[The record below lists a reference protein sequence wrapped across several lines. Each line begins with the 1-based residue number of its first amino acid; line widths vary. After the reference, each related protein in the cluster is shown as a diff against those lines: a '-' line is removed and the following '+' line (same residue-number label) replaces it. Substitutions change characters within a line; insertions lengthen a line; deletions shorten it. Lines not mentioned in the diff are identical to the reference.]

1 MDVEMDADLSIFDHM
16 TGGVPVQRDI
26 LDRQIEYIPPVT
38 SLSSPMIAFNIG
50 GGDEYIA
57 LDETELEVGIRIVK
71 SDGTDITADDK
82 VGCINYTLHSL
93 WKSVDISLNGTS
105 ISYNGG
111 NQAMR
116 AYMEALLSLEPVATE
131 SWLQAAAYHK
141 DTAGKMNMA
150 DPSPADAATA
160 NIGLKER
167 AEYTNLSQPLV
178 MRGKFH
184 SDIFNQSKPLIDKV
198 NMTIKFHRNDDKFV
212 LMSSMNPAEYKIVID
227 HMYVIVTKLAV
238 AERIEKDVINQVV
251 PYPLTRIVLR
261 EFTIPAGVK
270 QFPVNQLHKGNLPA
284 KVVLG
289 LVDNSALTG
298 DYTKNPYNFQHF
310 DVTEVSLTDGGNE
323 VDGQPLQFDFAKNQ
337 YVEGYWS
344 LFRALDKR
352 YRNEG
357 NDINRKDYKD
367 GFTLYAF
374 DLSPSLSGGE
384 YIDPKKDGRLI
395 ANFKFAKDTPETL
408 TLIVY
413 MQFDDSFLI
422 NEAGKIT
429 TNFSH

>member
-1 MDVEMDADLSIFDHM
+1 
-16 TGGVPVQRDI
+16 
-26 LDRQIEYIPPVT
+26 
-38 SLSSPMIAFNIG
+38 
-50 GGDEYIA
+50 
-57 LDETELEVGIRIVK
+57 
-71 SDGTDITADDK
+71 
-82 VGCINYTLHSL
+82 
-93 WKSVDISLNGTS
+93 
-105 ISYNGG
+105 
-111 NQAMR
+111 MR

-150 DPSPADAATA
+150 DPNPADAATA

-212 LMSSMNPAEYKIVID
+212 LMSSMNPAEYKIVIE
-227 HMYVIVTKLAV
+227 HMYIIVTKLAV

-310 DVTEVSLTDGGNE
+310 DVTEVSLTDCGNE

>member
-1 MDVEMDADLSIFDHM
+1 MDADLSIFDHM
-16 TGGVPVQRDI
+16 TGGVLVQRDI
-26 LDRQIEYIPPVT
+26 LDRQIEYIPPTT
-38 SLSSPMIAFNIG
+38 SLSSPMISFSVG

-71 SDGTDITADDK
+71 SDGTNLTVADK
-82 VGCINYTLHSL
+82 VGCINYPLHSL
-93 WKSVDISLNGTS
+93 WKNVEVLLNGTS

-116 AYMEALLSLEPVATE
+116 AYLEGLLSLEPVATE
-131 SWLQAAAYHK
+131 SWMQAAAYHK

-150 DPSPADAATA
+150 DPNPVDASTA
-160 NIGLKER
+160 NLGLKER

-198 NMTIKFHRNDDKFV
+198 DMTIKFHRNNDKFV
-212 LMSSMNPAEYKIVID
+212 LMSSMNPVEEYKIVID
-227 HMYVIVTKLAV
+227 HMYIIVTKLVV
-238 AERIEKDVINQVV
+238 AQRIEEDVINQVV
-251 PYPLTRIVLR
+251 PYHMTRIVLR

-270 QFPVNQLHKGNLPA
+270 QFPINQLHKGDLPA

-289 LVDNSALTG
+289 LVDNGALTG
-298 DYTKNPYNFQHF
+298 DFAKNPYNFQHF
-310 DVTEVSLTDGGNE
+310 DVSEVSLTDGGNE
-323 VDGQPLQFDFAKNQ
+323 VDGQPLRFDFAKNQ
-337 YVEGYWS
+337 YVEGYWG

-352 YRNEG
+352 FRNEG
-357 NDINRKDYKD
+357 NAIERKDYKN

-384 YIDPKKDGRLI
+384 YTDPKKDGRLI
-395 ANFKFAKDTPETL
+395 ANFKFAKETPETL
-408 TLIVY
+408 TLFVY
-413 MQFDDSFLI
+413 MQFDDSFTI
-422 NEAGKIT
+422 NEVGKIT

>member
-1 MDVEMDADLSIFDHM
+1 MDAEMDADLSIFDHM
-16 TGGVPVQRDI
+16 TGGVLVQRDI

-38 SLSSPMIAFNIG
+38 SLNSPMIAFNIG
-50 GGDEYIA
+50 GGEEYIA

-71 SDGTDITADDK
+71 SDGSNITTDDK
-82 VGCINYTLHSL
+82 VGCVNYTLHSL
-93 WKSVDISLNGTS
+93 WKSVDIALNGTS

-111 NQAMR
+111 NQAIR
-116 AYMEALLSLEPVATE
+116 AYLEALLSLEPVATE

-141 DTAGKMNMA
+141 DTAGKMNTA
-150 DPSPADAATA
+150 DPNPTDAATA

-270 QFPVNQLHKGNLPA
+270 QFPVNQLHKGDLPA
-284 KVVLG
+284 KIVLG

-323 VDGQPLQFDFAKNQ
+323 VDG
-337 YVEGYWS
+337 
-344 LFRALDKR
+344 
-352 YRNEG
+352 
-357 NDINRKDYKD
+357 
-367 GFTLYAF
+367 
-374 DLSPSLSGGE
+374 
-384 YIDPKKDGRLI
+384 
-395 ANFKFAKDTPETL
+395 
-408 TLIVY
+408 
-413 MQFDDSFLI
+413 
-422 NEAGKIT
+422 
-429 TNFSH
+429 

>member
-1 MDVEMDADLSIFDHM
+1 MDADLSIFDHM

-71 SDGTDITADDK
+71 SDGSDITADDK

-116 AYMEALLSLEPVATE
+116 AYLEALLSLEPVATK
-131 SWLQAAAYHK
+131 SWLQAAGYHK
-141 DTAGKMNMA
+141 DTAGKMNVA
-150 DPSPADAATA
+150 DPNPADAATA

-212 LMSSMNPAEYKIVID
+212 LMSSMNPAGYKIVID

-270 QFPVNQLHKGNLPA
+270 QFPVNQLHKGDLPA

-289 LVDNSALTG
+289 LVDNSALMG

-357 NDINRKDYKD
+357 NDIRRKDYKD

-408 TLIVY
+408 TLVVY
-413 MQFDDSFLI
+413 MQFDDSFSI

-429 TNFSH
+429 TYFSH